1 MVIQQMRKGRSSRPF
16 FYADAGRAGRRNEMN
31 IEKKRQGGHGHD
43 GRTHNSVGAAHFDFA
58 DCLDDFR
65 ISGFDQKPES
75 ERPEMDVGSDHHLA
89 EYYRPD
95 TIFCHREA
103 ELLNVLE
110 VRSLSKRFGAE
121 QAVDGLGFELAEG
134 SATALIGPNG
144 AGKTTTL
151 SMLAGLLEA
160 TGGEIQRKKN
170 LSIGFLPQ
178 YPRFFPW
185 LTAMEFTVMAA
196 KLSGVDPRKARQQ
209 AERTLGF
216 VGLAQ
221 VADKKIGGFSGGMKQ
236 RLGLAQAMVHQPS
249 LLLLDEP
256 ISSLDP
262 TGRREV
268 MELLKSLLGQTTILY
283 STHILNDAEEMT
295 DQLLFLQ
302 NGRLVEHGSLDQV
315 RSRYADPQIRIR
327 FENTNAAERFV
338 REAPWPAAVKGA
350 AAIVPVKAEGPIM
363 QDVFRYLSVK
373 SLPVVGVEQETA
385 SLEDIFLKVVAEK

>member
-1 MVIQQMRKGRSSRPF
+1 
-16 FYADAGRAGRRNEMN
+16 
-31 IEKKRQGGHGHD
+31 
-43 GRTHNSVGAAHFDFA
+43 
-58 DCLDDFR
+58 
-65 ISGFDQKPES
+65 
-75 ERPEMDVGSDHHLA
+75 MDVGGNHHLA
-89 EYYRPD
+89 EYHRAD
-95 TIFCHREA
+95 SVLCHREA

-110 VRSLSKRFGAE
+110 VRSLSKRFGTE

-160 TGGEIQRKKN
+160 TAGEIQRKKN

-185 LTAMEFTVMAA
+185 LTALEFTEMAA
-196 KLSGVDPRKARQQ
+196 KLSGVDSKKARQQ

-216 VGLAQ
+216 VGLGQ
-221 VADKKIGGFSGGMKQ
+221 VANKKIGGFSGGMKQ

-302 NGRLVEHGSLDQV
+302 NGRLVEHGSLNQV

-327 FENTNAAERFV
+327 FENTNAAERFG
-338 REAPWPAAVKGA
+338 RESPWPAAIQGT
-350 AAIVPVKAEGPIM
+350 AAIIPIKAEGPIM
-363 QDVFRYLSVK
+363 QDVFRFLSVK
-373 SLPVVGVEQETA
+373 SLPVVGVEQQTA
-385 SLEDIFLKVVAEK
+385 SLEDIFLKVVAGK